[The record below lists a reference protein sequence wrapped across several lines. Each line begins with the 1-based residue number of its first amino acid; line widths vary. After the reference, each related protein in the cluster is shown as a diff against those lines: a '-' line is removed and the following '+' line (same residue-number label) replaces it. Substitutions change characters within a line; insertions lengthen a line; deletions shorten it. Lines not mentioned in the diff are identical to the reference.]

1 MLNTESIQ
9 YLLTLVYVKAKQS
22 RSKHQKNKLVCSRSL
37 CFLSFG
43 NLVKPV
49 MVQLDVCCVFPVSV
63 NRVGVLAFFFNK
75 TNNKCVQ
82 ERQKGPAVLILLT
95 VVGPIM
101 LFWS

>member
-1 MLNTESIQ
+1 MFLVIWESCK
-9 YLLTLVYVKAKQS
+9 TRDGAARRV
-22 RSKHQKNKLVCSRSL
+22 L
-37 CFLSFG
+37 CVSCVSEQGGSLSF
-43 NLVKPV
+43 
-49 MVQLDVCCVFPVSV
+49 FF
-63 NRVGVLAFFFNK
+63 FFFNK